1 VTAIAESFERAG
13 RLFAA
18 MTEALDAHPERGD
31 ERIVTLFTFPRG
43 KDQAAISGMLSHGY
57 DDDEVEAP
65 SLETAVRSDQMSD
78 LIAHLTLLLRQCDVA
93 LMLFPVNH
101 D

>member
-1 VTAIAESFERAG
+1 VSTLAEYFERAG

-18 MTEALDAHPERGD
+18 MTEALDAHPDRGD
-31 ERIVTLFTFPRG
+31 ERIVTLFTFPRE
-43 KDQAAISGMLSHGY
+43 DQAVITGMLSHGY
-57 DDDEVEAP
+57 DEKAGETP
-65 SLETAVRSDQMSD
+65 SLETLVRSDQMSD
-78 LIAHLTLLLRQCDVA
+78 LIAHLTMVLRQNGVA